1 MYQDKV
7 SSEQALKVFEDS
19 PFVPVFYYDDENTC
33 LEVMKACV
41 AGGLKIIEFTARGA
55 NAKKNF
61 KKMLTYREAN
71 CPDVLVGIGS
81 LFNAEQTKEFM
92 TIGADFIVSPILDF
106 GMGEVCLEKNMLW
119 IPGVG
124 TATELY
130 RASEAGAKLIKLFPG
145 NVSGPGFASA
155 VLGPMPHLK
164 LMPTGG
170 VKPERENLTAWFKS
184 GVVTVGMGSQLLD
197 KSLINAKDY
206 KGLESKIKATIEV
219 VKEIKSSL

>member
-1 MYQDKV
+1 MCQGNIK
-7 SSEQALKVFEDS
+7 SEIALGVFEGS
-19 PFVPVFYYDDENTC
+19 PFVPVFYFDDENTC
-33 LEVMKACV
+33 LEVMQACV
-41 AGGLKIIEFTARGA
+41 NGGLKIIEFTARGA
-55 NAKKNF
+55 NAKPNF
-61 KKMLTYREAN
+61 KKMLDFRTKHF
-71 CPDVLVGIGS
+71 PDVLVGIGS
-81 LFNAEQTKEFM
+81 LFNAEQTKEYM
-92 TIGADFIVSPILDF
+92 ALGADFIVSPILDF
-106 GMGEVCLEKNMLW
+106 GMGEVCKAKDMLW

-130 RASEAGAKLIKLFPG
+130 RASEEGAKLIKLFPG

-197 KSLINAKDY
+197 KNLINAKDY
-206 KGLESKIKATIEV
+206 KGLEGKIKTTVLV

>member
-1 MYQDKV
+1 MFQGKVISDK
-7 SSEQALKVFEDS
+7 ALSVFEAS
-19 PFVPVFYYDDENTC
+19 PFVPVFYFDDEDTC

-61 KKMLTYREAN
+61 KKMLTFREAN

-81 LFNAEQTKEFM
+81 LFNAEQTKEYLA
-92 TIGADFIVSPILDF
+92 IGADFIVSPILDF
-106 GMGEVCLEKNMLW
+106 GMGDVCISEDVLW

-130 RASEAGAKLIKLFPG
+130 RASTAGAKLIKLFPG

-197 KSLINAKDY
+197 KNLINAKDY
-206 KGLESKIKATIEV
+206 KGLEDKIKTTIRV